1 MQVPF
6 IEVSGGTAAI
16 VAIGMLFFLAIF
28 PQYRLAWLP
37 VFILHSV
44 VQISLLVVYL
54 IQDGWS
60 GHGAYLWM
68 LLAPTGAQIFAWMC
82 VSTSK
87 DWHKHSFDEDE
98 VENRWSLEDGGG
110 DGIAQLP

>member
-16 VAIGMLFFLAIF
+16 VAMAMLFFLAIF
-28 PQYRLAWLP
+28 PQYRLVWLP

-54 IQDGWS
+54 IQDGWY
-60 GHGAYLWM
+60 GHAYYLWV

-87 DWHKHSFDEDE
+87 DWPKQFDEDE
-98 VENRWSLEDGGG
+98 VENRWSLEDEGG